1 MRTELELSMKFI
13 VDPKEPISEHEVRA
27 LASMYEVLRSLQT
40 PPPQLTE
47 LGQLVERCQP
57 VHSMTA
63 AERWAERQ
71 QRARDALARHDDKFQ
86 AARSLAITT
95 NELMKW
101 IAGPKV
107 RTA

>member
-40 PPPQLTE
+40 PPPQLTA

-57 VHSMTA
+57 KMTA